1 MRYVEFVRSEGK
13 YFLLVFKVKKDTT
26 VPFFKVEICEDSVI
40 MTADKSSEF
49 RFYVDNEDLAM
60 FDHEESEG
68 RDDWVEILNGAIT
81 TLNAKSPSPQKTAAE
96 RSRSPIYARGGID
109 LDATLGTPAAGRA
122 TSSLFD
128 GQPSS
133 SLPPTTA
140 ARNRTLITSS
150 EDGVGLNEPVR
161 KIQKHIEP
169 VSMISASGRSTP
181 EPRLHASWDAEEIAP
196 PPPGDS
202 PLNGVHHMKM
212 PQFSLSPETK
222 GKHVPTS
229 SEPSKAGQV
238 VTRVGGDTTTPPRI
252 PGVRGGSTTT
262 SPEVTAKAIAAQP
275 TAAVATIP
283 VPSES
288 TEHDDDHDHHHMS
301 IGVLLHETQTLSAM
315 NDELNEALER
325 TESLLRATEEDHA
338 YQMAHL
344 RALLERARVEPDQ
357 LRAQLKEALDEKET
371 ISRLYAGSA
380 GQMDLL
386 RTEVRDLKAEK
397 IAAEQI
403 IHGLQDTI
411 TEHET
416 KYAERNVEKIAQLE
430 AALSTASHSLA
441 ERDAEVE
448 ELSNQL
454 EAYSAMIREKE
465 QEIRAEPLI
474 ARSEELSAKRVAM
487 QQEIETLRLLL
498 DRKDQ
503 EFIHDLGGTF
513 ANQVKAKMVPLSL
526 NTKKLSM
533 DLAAAQAAEESQ
545 RVSRVHL
552 ENVISQ
558 QESFIEQL
566 EQKLQAAH
574 AEASRVGELMQEA
587 QMHKDD
593 ARSAAL
599 QRELAHKEKEEL
611 ARRVT
616 VLERELASQ
625 RDSFQS
631 QMEIAEEEIF
641 KQRAHVNK
649 VGIEDSHLVK
659 WIFLYL
665 SRLA

>member
-1 MRYVEFVRSEGK
+1 M
-13 YFLLVFKVKKDTT
+13 
-26 VPFFKVEICEDSVI
+26 
-40 MTADKSSEF
+40 
-49 RFYVDNEDLAM
+49 
-60 FDHEESEG
+60 
-68 RDDWVEILNGAIT
+68 
-81 TLNAKSPSPQKTAAE
+81 
-96 RSRSPIYARGGID
+96 
-109 LDATLGTPAAGRA
+109 PA
-122 TSSLFD
+122 
-128 GQPSS
+128 
-133 SLPPTTA
+133 
-140 ARNRTLITSS
+140 
-150 EDGVGLNEPVR
+150 
-161 KIQKHIEP
+161 
-169 VSMISASGRSTP
+169 
-181 EPRLHASWDAEEIAP
+181 
-196 PPPGDS
+196 
-202 PLNGVHHMKM
+202 
-212 PQFSLSPETK
+212 FSLSPEPK
-222 GKHVPTS
+222 VKHASGTVES
-229 SEPSKAGQV
+229 SSVGQV
-238 VTRVGGDTTTPPRI
+238 IVRVGGDTSTPPRI
-252 PGVRGGSTTT
+252 PGMRGGSTTT
-262 SPEVTAKAIAAQP
+262 SPAITAKA
-275 TAAVATIP
+275 VATQP
-283 VPSES
+283 ATTEVMVATNPQSES
-288 TEHDDDHDHHHMS
+288 SEHDDHHMS

-338 YQMAHL
+338 YQMAHI
-344 RALLERARVEPDQ
+344 RALLERAQVEPDQ
-357 LRAQLKEALDEKET
+357 LRVQLKEVLDEKET

-397 IAAEQI
+397 AAAEQI

-416 KYAERNVEKIAQLE
+416 KYAERNIEKIAELE

-533 DLAAAQAAEESQ
+533 DLAAAQAGEESQ
-545 RVSRVHL
+545 RVSRVYL

-566 EQKLQAAH
+566 EQKLQAAKT
-574 AEASRVGELMQEA
+574 EASRVAELMQEV

-599 QRELAHKEKEEL
+599 QRELAHKEKDEL

-616 VLERELASQ
+616 VLERELAAQ

-631 QMEIAEEEIF
+631 QMEIAEKEIF

-649 VGIEDSHLVK
+649 VGIEDSHLVRGV
-659 WIFLYL
+659 
-665 SRLA
+665 SQS